1 MNLTKYQKRHL
12 DALVTFQKKNPT
24 VWSLIAFRPLSLIPI
39 VFIIGLSFAFYYF
52 VDPLWG
58 MFIIGMSAGAILRI
72 FSHARFS
79 VMAWPVTKEVTD
91 WAKVEAL
98 REEGKLNQSSTAQR
112 P

>member
-1 MNLTKYQKRHL
+1 MDLTKYQKRHL
-12 DALVTFQKKNPT
+12 EALATFRNKKPT

-39 VFIIGLSFAFYYF
+39 VFIIGLSFAFYFF

-58 MFIIGMSAGAILRI
+58 MFIIGISTGAILRI

-98 REEGKLNQSSTAQR
+98 RAEGKLNPEGSVE
-112 P
+112 